1 MPTAVTELEEAVD
14 QTTDSARWV
23 TASSQTLEAMKDAG
37 ILPSSNQANKI
48 LHRAVIYGKADAV
61 RELLSAGV
69 PITGESKPKGEIEM
83 WTPSGSLLDDVAR
96 YSYGS
101 TSGKE
106 VIAALLE
113 NPSVRANKP
122 DLQRALGKAA
132 SEGQVE
138 IVRMLIAAG
147 ADPQA
152 SFQDTYNAD
161 EKPADQTFLMRA
173 VESGV
178 WSMIDDALSRPHDIH
193 AVDHDGHALL
203 RRVIAGLVT
212 LGPGENPQE
221 CRVATCDPM
230 AEDKTANEHRDTG
243 KNRVEEI
250 ECANRANA
258 DEVKERAFD
267 AKISEGL
274 VQAFEDSVT
283 STCTT
288 ATRPCSP
295 RAWK

>member
-1 MPTAVTELEEAVD
+1 
-14 QTTDSARWV
+14 
-23 TASSQTLEAMKDAG
+23 MKDAG

-96 YSYGS
+96 YSDGS

-106 VIAALLE
+106 VMAALLE

-161 EKPADQTFLMRA
+161 QKPADQTFLMRA

-193 AVDHDGHALL
+193 AVDHDGHSALAVVVWTSPPVEDIFPIVDKL
-203 RRVIAGLVT
+203 IADGADKKELDRALADACDRAEWRDGLVAR
-212 LGPGENPQE
+212 G
-221 CRVATCDPM
+221 
-230 AEDKTANEHRDTG
+230 
-243 KNRVEEI
+243 
-250 ECANRANA
+250 A
-258 DEVKERAFD
+258 DLQICKAQ
-267 AKISEGL
+267 K
-274 VQAFEDSVT
+274 
-283 STCTT
+283 
-288 ATRPCSP
+288 
-295 RAWK
+295 K